1 MPKGKTLLKSSAFRI
16 GLAIVGLLCVAG
28 GILAVHYRAQAAPI
42 LTTDKDDYFAS
53 EIVTV
58 TGAGFAADTD
68 YDIPVIR
75 PDGTIVRG
83 DGTFLPGWDT
93 VHSDGSGAFTYLY
106 QLDGVAG
113 TYEIRVYSS
122 PWSGD
127 LGEIPVATM
136 TFSDCNISF
145 NQCRNDTNND
155 NQIGACQW
163 TTGSIQSTN
172 SVYCEGDSVP
182 QRLFHEIDSKGTHT
196 IRLEYDFSKSGK
208 YAYDFLTN
216 VDETMPVG
224 SSSLNQCAD
233 LPPFIGTSSCNTLF
247 GASLSPILSDPF
259 DTVATRETPSLRD
272 VRFGCS
278 PSCSGSVTVSFPSL
292 DGSGD
297 PGEAHLPDSDP
308 DCFQNCGD
316 SKVQVDIT
324 FTTTVSHSVIGLWF
338 GGHLAQAADP
348 GWGDGFGSSSI
359 SGASF
364 HIGYVSLDGDSVGSR
379 SNQIQASNLCPPP
392 PTPTKTHTPTPTF
405 TPIPPTPTYTPT
417 PTNTWTPTPTFT
429 PVTPTS
435 TYTPTATG
443 TYTPTPTKTYTP
455 TATSTYTPTPTKT
468 HTPTPTFTPIPP
480 TPTYTPTPTFT
491 PVPPTPTYTPTPTHT
506 WTPTPTNT
514 WTPTPTHTWT
524 PTPTHTWT
532 PTATFTPVPPTPTYT
547 PTPTHTWTPTPTN
560 TWTPTPTFTPVPPT
574 PTNTYTPT
582 PTKTYTPTAT
592 FTPVPPTPTYTPT
605 PTKTYTPTATFTPIP
620 PTPTKTWTPTST
632 PTPVVPTATSTRT
645 PTPIG
650 TAAPPTATFTPGG
663 PTPHGVGGAVLLPP
677 AAIDAESSGT
687 SGGSDQ
693 AVATW
698 VAMGMAVAAALR
710 VGGWYARS
718 YRRKS

>member
-392 PTPTKTHTPTPTF
+392 PTPT
-405 TPIPPTPTYTPT
+405 
-417 PTNTWTPTPTFT
+417 NTWTPTPRFT

-480 TPTYTPTPTFT
+480 TPTYTPTPT
-491 PVPPTPTYTPTPTHT
+491 
-506 WTPTPTNT
+506 
-514 WTPTPTHTWT
+514 
-524 PTPTHTWT
+524 
-532 PTATFTPVPPTPTYT
+532 
-547 PTPTHTWTPTPTN
+547 N

-574 PTNTYTPT
+574 PTYTATPTHTWTPTPTQTWTPTPTNSWTPTPTFTPVPPTPTYTPT

-592 FTPVPPTPTYTPT
+592 FTPIPPTPTYTYTPTPTNTWTPTPTNTYTPTPTYTYTPTPTHTWTPTPTNTYTPT

-677 AAIDAESSGT
+677 AAIAAESSGT
-687 SGGSDQ
+687 SGSSGNRQ
-693 AVATW
+693 PQGT
-698 VAMGMAVAAALR
+698 
-710 VGGWYARS
+710 AR
-718 YRRKS
+718 RLQPPK

>member
-429 PVTPTS
+429 PV
-435 TYTPTATG
+435 
-443 TYTPTPTKTYTP
+443 
-455 TATSTYTPTPTKT
+455 
-468 HTPTPTFTPIPP
+468 
-480 TPTYTPTPTFT
+480 
-491 PVPPTPTYTPTPTHT
+491 PPTPTYTPTPTHT

-547 PTPTHTWTPTPTN
+547 PTPTKTYTPTATY
-560 TWTPTPTFTPVPPT
+560 TPVPPT
-574 PTNTYTPT
+574 STYTPTATNTYTPT

-592 FTPVPPTPTYTPT
+592 YTPVPPTPTYTPT
-605 PTKTYTPTATFTPIP
+605 PTKTYTPTAT
-620 PTPTKTWTPTST
+620 KTYT
-632 PTPVVPTATSTRT
+632 PTATRTRT

-650 TAAPPTATFTPGG
+650 TSAPTATFTPHG
-663 PTPHGVGGAVLLPP
+663 TPHGVGGAVLLPP
-677 AAIDAESSGT
+677 AAVAAESGGT
-687 SGGSDQ
+687 SGGSGETM
-693 AVATW
+693 ALW
-698 VAMGMAVAAALR
+698 VTLAMGIAAALG
-710 VGGWYARS
+710 VGGWCARS
-718 YRRKS
+718 YRRRN

>member
-1 MPKGKTLLKSSAFRI
+1 MPKGKTLLRSSAFRI

-392 PTPTKTHTPTPTF
+392 PTPT
-405 TPIPPTPTYTPT
+405 
-417 PTNTWTPTPTFT
+417 
-429 PVTPTS
+429 
-435 TYTPTATG
+435 
-443 TYTPTPTKTYTP
+443 
-455 TATSTYTPTPTKT
+455 
-468 HTPTPTFTPIPP
+468 
-480 TPTYTPTPTFT
+480 
-491 PVPPTPTYTPTPTHT
+491 
-506 WTPTPTNT
+506 
-514 WTPTPTHTWT
+514 
-524 PTPTHTWT
+524 
-532 PTATFTPVPPTPTYT
+532 
-547 PTPTHTWTPTPTN
+547 N

-592 FTPVPPTPTYTPT
+592 FTPVSPTPTYTPT

>member
-233 LPPFIGTSSCNTLF
+233 LPPFIGTSSCSTLF

-392 PTPTKTHTPTPTF
+392 PTPT
-405 TPIPPTPTYTPT
+405 
-417 PTNTWTPTPTFT
+417 NTWTPTPRFT

-480 TPTYTPTPTFT
+480 TPTYTPTPTNTWTPTPTFTPIPPTPTYTYTPTPTNTWTPTPTQTWTPTPTNTWTPTPTFT

-506 WTPTPTNT
+506 WTPTPT
-514 WTPTPTHTWT
+514 HTWT
-524 PTPTHTWT
+524 PTPTNTYTPTSTKTYT
-532 PTATFTPVPPTPTYT
+532 PTATFTPVPPTPTYTPTPTKTHTPTATSTRT

-574 PTNTYTPT
+574 PTYTPT

-592 FTPVPPTPTYTPT
+592 R
-605 PTKTYTPTATFTPIP
+605 
-620 PTPTKTWTPTST
+620 
-632 PTPVVPTATSTRT
+632 TRT

-650 TAAPPTATFTPGG
+650 TSAPTATFTPR
-663 PTPHGVGGAVLLPP
+663 PPSHGVGGAVLLPP
-677 AAIDAESSGT
+677 AAIAAESGGT
-687 SGGSDQ
+687 SGSSDQ

>member
-1 MPKGKTLLKSSAFRI
+1 MPKGKTLLRSSAFRI

-392 PTPTKTHTPTPTF
+392 PTPT
-405 TPIPPTPTYTPT
+405 
-417 PTNTWTPTPTFT
+417 NTWTPTPTFT

-480 TPTYTPTPTFT
+480 TPTYTPTATST
-491 PVPPTPTYTPTPTHT
+491 R
-506 WTPTPTNT
+506 
-514 WTPTPTHTWT
+514 TPTPTHTWT

-547 PTPTHTWTPTPTN
+547 PTPTK
-560 TWTPTPTFTPVPPT
+560 
-574 PTNTYTPT
+574 TYTPT
-582 PTKTYTPTAT
+582 ATKTYTPTAT
-592 FTPVPPTPTYTPT
+592 R
-605 PTKTYTPTATFTPIP
+605 
-620 PTPTKTWTPTST
+620 
-632 PTPVVPTATSTRT
+632 TRT

-650 TAAPPTATFTPGG
+650 TSAPTATFTPHG
-663 PTPHGVGGAVLLPP
+663 TPHGVGGAVLLPP
-677 AAIDAESSGT
+677 AAVAAESGGT
-687 SGGSDQ
+687 SGGSGETM
-693 AVATW
+693 ALW
-698 VAMGMAVAAALR
+698 VTLAMGIAAALG